1 MDQRV
6 ALDGL
11 EPPLVTL
18 HSRGAASSPLILAS
32 PHAGRDYRAEFLAI
46 SRLDMA
52 QLRRTE
58 DAFVD
63 QLFQDGPSHGVPL
76 LCANFPRSWLDVN
89 RDEWELDPAM
99 FADQLPA
106 QAAAVSARAAAGL
119 GAIPRVASQ
128 GAPIYRRKL
137 QFAEA
142 EQRLAQAWRPYHRA
156 LAGLIEETKNRFG
169 RCVLIDC
176 HSMPSAHGGAGST
189 GAASEQQPADIV
201 LGDAFGTSCR
211 SDLVGWV
218 ESKLQ
223 KQGYVV
229 KRNVP
234 YAGGYVTRHYGK
246 PSLGVDVLQLEIAR
260 SLYMDETAIEPH
272 RSFEKTRRNCEE
284 LIAALARAV
293 SKAG

>member
-128 GAPIYRRKL
+128 GAPIYRRK
-137 QFAEA
+137 AVSHA
-142 EQRLAQAWRPYHRA
+142 HCRPQGRA
-156 LAGLIEETKNRFG
+156 RVRVRQYNCLN
-169 RCVLIDC
+169 
-176 HSMPSAHGGAGST
+176 
-189 GAASEQQPADIV
+189 
-201 LGDAFGTSCR
+201 
-211 SDLVGWV
+211 
-218 ESKLQ
+218 
-223 KQGYVV
+223 
-229 KRNVP
+229 KRVP
-234 YAGGYVTRHYGK
+234 KFTALRR
-246 PSLGVDVLQLEIAR
+246 SLG
-260 SLYMDETAIEPH
+260 
-272 RSFEKTRRNCEE
+272 TRECT
-284 LIAALARAV
+284 
-293 SKAG
+293 